1 MINQKEKDGTT
12 AYSVTN
18 NFVELFTSQ
27 KFYISLIIPIM
38 IGTLLSLIEV
48 KVYLIFMS
56 FLLGVS
62 TLPLLITIKEIF
74 FKNNY
79 NANKDL
85 A

>member
-1 MINQKEKDGTT
+1 MINQKEKDGTIT
-12 AYSVTN
+12 SSVTDN
-18 NFVELFTSQ
+18 LLELFTSE

-74 FKNNY
+74 FKNND